1 MKNVLDY
8 LETSELIKQLSHAY
22 EKEDQNL
29 INVYAYAL
37 ARRLYVQNK
46 EVAFIDLLRQFGYKD
61 KELVLKKEE
70 NK

>member
-22 EKEDQNL
+22 EIEDQNL

-46 EVAFIDLLRQFGYKD
+46 DVAFIDLLRQFGYKD